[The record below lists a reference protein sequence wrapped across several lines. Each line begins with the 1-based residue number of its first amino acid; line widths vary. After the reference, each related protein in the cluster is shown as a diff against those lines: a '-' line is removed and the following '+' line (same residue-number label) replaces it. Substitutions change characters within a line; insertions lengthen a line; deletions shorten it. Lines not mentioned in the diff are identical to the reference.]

1 MPFSVRHLVIRADAD
16 HAIGIGHAMRCL
28 AVAQVLRAR
37 GGGVTVAGRLEP
49 GVADRYRAEGCRVE
63 LFPEGLSPQADL
75 ACLTTL
81 ARAAGPETA
90 ILVDGYGFDAAYLEA
105 LSTSGLV
112 TALFDDYNHLAHYDV
127 DTLINPNPD
136 AQTIPYSTAPRTRR
150 LLGTAYT
157 PLRREFSEATY
168 VAPLRQ
174 TPPLARRLLVT
185 AGGSDPEGLT
195 LAVARA
201 LSQSSIQS
209 WEVRLVLGPAYH
221 SRDQLDAILA
231 HAPFAVTIL
240 HDVTAMAPLLAWADM
255 AITAGG
261 STCHELACLGVPF
274 LVCPVAA
281 NQQGLAAGYARGGA
295 ARLLDPA
302 VADFGET
309 LARSVAALAGEPAA
323 RQAMAEA
330 GRCLMD
336 SFGAMRIVESLDSTV
351 ETHLRG
357 DTHV

>member
-1 MPFSVRHLVIRADAD
+1 MPFPLRHLVIRADAD

-37 GGGVTVAGRLEP
+37 GNDVTVVGRLEP

-81 ARAAGPETA
+81 AREAGPETA
-90 ILVDGYGFDAAYLEA
+90 ILVDGYGFDAAYLA
-105 LSTSGLV
+105 AVAASGLV
-112 TALFDDYNHLAHYDV
+112 TALFDDYNHLAHYNV

-136 AQTIPYSTAPRTRR
+136 AQAIPYVTPPRTRR

-157 PLRREFSEATY
+157 PLRREFCEAAR

-174 TPPLARRLLVT
+174 TPPLARHLLVT

-201 LSQSSIQS
+201 LRQCCVQG
-209 WEVRLVLGPAYH
+209 WEVRLVLGPAYR
-221 SRDQLDAILA
+221 SRDQLETILT
-231 HAPFAVTIL
+231 HAPFAVTLL
-240 HDVTAMAPLLAWADM
+240 HDVAAMAPLLAWAEM

-281 NQQGLAAGYARGGA
+281 NQQGLSVGYARGGA

-302 VADFGET
+302 LTDFEEA
-309 LARSVAALAGEPAA
+309 LARSVDALAGEPAA

-330 GRCLMD
+330 GRHLMD
-336 SFGAMRIVESLDSTV
+336 SFGAMRIVESLDTTV
-351 ETHLRG
+351 ETLLRG